1 MATLSS
7 RTVDNIDFTA
17 DITKV
22 MAFGDVVT
30 EICTRVSDPERD
42 TYGDRAA
49 ELFIQAVCELAVAEG
64 TGLEEIQALLVD
76 VDAMEDDAGASVG
89 VSFAGIEA
97 SLDIPHGTLKVLDVF
112 IDPEDFAGTTTLTL
126 KGITHDEVKRTKLE
140 PSFLPT
146 GDECFWY
153 RVGNQIRFL
162 LSSEVN
168 IGSDVLSFNVQTIVS
183 PDANSWGLDSLVNDR
198 GYSLGFLY
206 RCIDNAVAKLRA
218 EVV

>member
-1 MATLSS
+1 MPLMT
-7 RTVDNIDFTA
+7 
-17 DITKV
+17 
-22 MAFGDVVT
+22 FGDAVT
-30 EICTRVSDPERD
+30 EICTRVNDPERD
-42 TYGDRAA
+42 TYEDRASS
-49 ELFIQAVCELAVAEG
+49 LFVQAVCEIAVAED
-64 TGLEEIQALLVD
+64 TRLEEMQELLVD
-76 VDAMEDDAGASVG
+76 VDAMEDGAGASIG
-89 VSFAGIEA
+89 VSFAGTEA

-126 KGITHDEVKRTKLE
+126 KGVTHDEIKRTKLE
-140 PSFLPT
+140 PAFLPT

-162 LSSEVN
+162 LSKEVD
-168 IGSDVLSFNVQTIVS
+168 IGSDILSFTVQTLVN
-183 PDANSWGLDSLVNDR
+183 PDSNNWGTNDLVNDN

>member
-1 MATLSS
+1 MPLNPIEFLGDE
-7 RTVDNIDFTA
+7 TVERLMT
-17 DITKV
+17 
-22 MAFGDVVT
+22 FGDAVT
-30 EICTRVSDPERD
+30 EICTRVNDPERD
-42 TYGDRAA
+42 TYEDRAA
-49 ELFIQAVCELAVAEG
+49 TLFVQAVCEIAVAED
-64 TGLEEIQALLVD
+64 TRLEEMQELLVD
-76 VDAMEDDAGASVG
+76 VEAMENDDTGTLKG
-89 VSFAGIEA
+89 VTFSGGESF
-97 SLDIPHGTLKVLDVF
+97 LNIPYGTLKVLDVY
-112 IDPEDFAGTTTLTL
+112 IDPQDLAVTTMTL
-126 KGITHDEVKRTKLE
+126 KKVTHDEIKRTKLE

-168 IGSDVLSFNVQTIVS
+168 VGSDLLHFTVQTIVN
-183 PDANSWGLDSLVNDR
+183 PDSNNWGTNDLVNDN

>member
-1 MATLSS
+1 MQELLGE
-7 RTVDNIDFTA
+7 
-17 DITKV
+17 
-22 MAFGDVVT
+22 GDA
-30 EICTRVSDPERD
+30 R
-42 TYGDRAA
+42 
-49 ELFIQAVCELAVAEG
+49 
-64 TGLEEIQALLVD
+64 
-76 VDAMEDDAGASVG
+76 EDGAGASTG
-89 VSFAGIEA
+89 VSFAGTEA

-126 KGITHDEVKRTKLE
+126 KGVTHNEIKRTKLE

-162 LSSEVN
+162 LSKEVD
-168 IGSDVLSFNVQTIVS
+168 IGSDILSFTVQTLVN
-183 PDANSWGLDSLVNDR
+183 PDSNNWGISDLVNDK

>member
-1 MATLSS
+1 
-7 RTVDNIDFTA
+7 
-17 DITKV
+17 
-22 MAFGDVVT
+22 MAFNPVEFLGDETVERLMTFGDAVT
-30 EICTRVSDPERD
+30 EICTRVNDPERD
-42 TYGDRAA
+42 TYEDRAA
-49 ELFIQAVCELAVAEG
+49 TLFVQAVCEIAVAED
-64 TGLEEIQALLVD
+64 TRLEEMQELLVE
-76 VDAMEDDAGASVG
+76 VDAMEDGAGASTG
-89 VSFAGIEA
+89 VSFAGTEA

-126 KGITHDEVKRTKLE
+126 KGVTHNEIKRTKLE

-162 LSSEVN
+162 LSKEVD
-168 IGSDVLSFNVQTIVS
+168 IGSDILSFTVQTLVN
-183 PDANSWGLDSLVNDR
+183 PDSNNWGISDLVNDK

>member
-1 MATLSS
+1 MPLNPIEFLGDE
-7 RTVDNIDFTA
+7 TVERLMT
-17 DITKV
+17 
-22 MAFGDVVT
+22 FGDAVT
-30 EICTRVSDPERD
+30 EICTRVNDPERD
-42 TYGDRAA
+42 TYEDRAA
-49 ELFIQAVCELAVAEG
+49 TLFVQAVCEIAVAED
-64 TGLEEIQALLVD
+64 TRLEEMQELLVE
-76 VDAMEDDAGASVG
+76 VDAMEDGAGASTG
-89 VSFAGIEA
+89 VSFAGTEA

-126 KGITHDEVKRTKLE
+126 KGVTHNEIKRTKLE

-162 LSSEVN
+162 LSKEVD
-168 IGSDVLSFNVQTIVS
+168 IGSDILSFTVQTLVN
-183 PDANSWGLDSLVNDR
+183 PDSNNWGISDLVNDK

>member
-1 MATLSS
+1 
-7 RTVDNIDFTA
+7 
-17 DITKV
+17 
-22 MAFGDVVT
+22 MAFNPVEFLGDETVERLMTFGDAVT
-30 EICTRVSDPERD
+30 EICTRVNDPERD
-42 TYGDRAA
+42 TYEDRAA
-49 ELFIQAVCELAVAEG
+49 TLFVQAVCEIAVAED
-64 TGLEEIQALLVD
+64 TRLEEMQELLVE
-76 VDAMEDDAGASVG
+76 VDAMEDGAGASTG
-89 VSFAGIEA
+89 VSFAGTEA

-126 KGITHDEVKRTKLE
+126 KGVTHNEIKRTKLE

-162 LSSEVN
+162 LSKEVD
-168 IGSDVLSFNVQTIVS
+168 IGSDILSFTVQTLVN
-183 PDANSWGLDSLVNDR
+183 PDSNNWGISDLVNDK

-206 RCIDNAVAKLRA
+206 KCIDNAVAKLRV

>member
-1 MATLSS
+1 
-7 RTVDNIDFTA
+7 
-17 DITKV
+17 
-22 MAFGDVVT
+22 MAFNPVEFLGDETVERLMTFGDAVT
-30 EICTRVSDPERD
+30 EICTRVNDPERD
-42 TYGDRAA
+42 TYEDRAA
-49 ELFIQAVCELAVAEG
+49 TLFVQAVCEIAVAEG
-64 TGLEEIQALLVD
+64 TGLEEIQELLVD

-126 KGITHDEVKRTKLE
+126 KGVTHNEIKRTKLE

-162 LSSEVN
+162 LSKEVD
-168 IGSDVLSFNVQTIVS
+168 IGSDILSFTVQTLVN
-183 PDANSWGLDSLVNDR
+183 PDSNNWGISDLVNDK